1 MRVLL
6 RVPATP
12 RDSAARGKAV
22 IEQIRIRSEIPG
34 ASRCS
39 TARVASGVTS
49 RGPSPV
55 PPVVR
60 IRSAASAS
68 HQPVSAETICVVSS
82 GTSIRPAS
90 AHPFPAT
97 HCAAMS
103 PDVSARSPRAPAS
116 EIVRI
121 ATRTLRPSARGREAA
136 NCCHGVKICRLG
148 RMAWKG
154 DHTWDMNTR
163 DLTAVLPALLAEL
176 VHGSTDPS
184 ANTSMLN
191 RGDQGLLASLDKISA
206 SAASTARAGGATI
219 AAHVDHL
226 RYGLSLLNRWASG
239 EEAPWINS
247 DWTASWQKSQVTSGE
262 WQELRHE
269 LRREADRWLNAL
281 REPRELGDR
290 QITWTIGSVAHLAY
304 HMGAIRQIDRATRG
318 PTAED
323 EARLGG

>member
-1 MRVLL
+1 
-6 RVPATP
+6 
-12 RDSAARGKAV
+12 
-22 IEQIRIRSEIPG
+22 
-34 ASRCS
+34 
-39 TARVASGVTS
+39 
-49 RGPSPV
+49 
-55 PPVVR
+55 
-60 IRSAASAS
+60 
-68 HQPVSAETICVVSS
+68 
-82 GTSIRPAS
+82 
-90 AHPFPAT
+90 
-97 HCAAMS
+97 
-103 PDVSARSPRAPAS
+103 
-116 EIVRI
+116 
-121 ATRTLRPSARGREAA
+121 
-136 NCCHGVKICRLG
+136 
-148 RMAWKG
+148 MAWKG

-269 LRREADRWLNAL
+269 LRREADRWLSAL
-281 REPRELGDR
+281 REPRELRDR
-290 QITWTIGSVAHLAY
+290 ELAWTIGSVAHLAY
-304 HMGAIRQIDRATRG
+304 HMGAIRQIDRTTRG